1 VRRAPARSRGSI
13 ALDDRPV
20 AVGDPRAPGASPVE
34 GDRRVGVSDPNLVRF
49 RAAVAGALA
58 HLESRREE
66 VNDLN
71 VFPVADGDTGDNMAL
86 TLRAVLEELDRL
98 QNDEDRTIDEIG
110 REEIVGSVAR
120 AALLG
125 ARGNSGVILSQLIR
139 GAAEELASR
148 PGQLVDVPLIGA
160 ALVNAADR
168 AYSSV
173 RDPAEGTILTVAREM
188 AHKIVADVAHSPE
201 NPRLEPATEPSEQDV
216 AIADALASAVAA
228 GQESVKHGPER
239 LAALRE
245 AGVVDAGGYA
255 LTIIFAG
262 VVAALRGDEPPEL
275 DHHAPARITHP
286 EHSSATYR
294 FCTNFAVTG
303 TGLSPGRFI
312 APLEELGDSVLVV
325 GDETTLKVHLHT
337 DEPEHA
343 TAVFS
348 GVGDVSRLDV
358 ADMRAQVSDRD
369 GRIAGDP
376 AATANGSGPHS
387 GGGAGDAA
395 PRVRCGA
402 VAVVSGDGLRELFGE
417 LGVHTIDGGPTLN
430 PSTYDLL
437 AAIHEVQA
445 EEVIVLANSAN
456 VIMAAENA
464 ARLSDKQVLV
474 APTTS
479 QQAGLA
485 AALALAHDRP
495 MEENAQA
502 LLEAVSRVRTGAVA
516 QAARD
521 DTRGRF
527 SRGEAVGF
535 VEDEVLAWGEPA
547 ETLRAVLAA
556 LAAGQR
562 GDSAP
567 ELISVLA
574 GEGAPLGLG
583 EVEEMARDGVELELR
598 HGGQTAYWWLLAAE

>member
-1 VRRAPARSRGSI
+1 VT
-13 ALDDRPV
+13 
-20 AVGDPRAPGASPVE
+20 
-34 GDRRVGVSDPNLVRF
+34 DPNLARF

-58 HLESRREE
+58 HLESRRQEI
-66 VNDLN
+66 NDLN

-86 TLRAVLEELDRL
+86 TLRAVLKELDRL
-98 QNDEDRTIDEIG
+98 QGDEDRTIDEIG
-110 REEIVGSVAR
+110 REEIVQSVAR

-139 GAAEELASR
+139 GAAEELVSR
-148 PGQLVDVPLIGA
+148 PGQLVDVPLLGA
-160 ALVNAADR
+160 ALANAADR

-188 AHKIVADVAHSPE
+188 AHKIATDVAHSPE
-201 NPRLEPATEPSEQDV
+201 NPRLEPATEPREQDV
-216 AIADALASAVAA
+216 AIADALESAVVA
-228 GQESVKHGPER
+228 GQETVKRGPER

-245 AGVVDAGGYA
+245 AGVVDAGGYG
-255 LTIIFAG
+255 LTIMFAG
-262 VVAALRGDEPPEL
+262 VVAALRGDDPPEL
-275 DHHAPARITHP
+275 DHYAPARITHP

-303 TGLSPGRFI
+303 SGLSPGRFI
-312 APLEELGDSVLVV
+312 APLEELGDAVLVV

-337 DEPEHA
+337 DEPERA
-343 TAVFS
+343 TAVFA
-348 GVGDVSRLDV
+348 GAGEVSRLDV
-358 ADMRAQVSDRD
+358 ADMRLQVAERD
-369 GRIAGDP
+369 GRIAGDSR
-376 AATANGSGPHS
+376 AAGEQAREHEDQ
-387 GGGAGDAA
+387 GAG
-395 PRVRCGA
+395 RVRCGA
-402 VAVVSGDGLRELFGE
+402 VAVVSGDGLRGLFGE

-437 AAIHEVQA
+437 AAIHEVPA
-445 EEVIVLANSAN
+445 EEVIVLANSPN

-474 APTTS
+474 AATTS

-485 AALALAHDRP
+485 AAVALTHDRA

-516 QAARD
+516 PAARD
-521 DTRGRF
+521 DAEGRF

-535 VEDEVLAWGEPA
+535 VEDEVLAWGDPG
-547 ETLRAVLAA
+547 ETLQAVLAA
-556 LAAGQR
+556 LAEGNAGA
-562 GDSAP
+562 DAP

-574 GEGAPLGLG
+574 GEDAPLGLG
-583 EVEEMARDGVELELR
+583 QIEQMADNQIELELR

>member
-1 VRRAPARSRGSI
+1 M
-13 ALDDRPV
+13 
-20 AVGDPRAPGASPVE
+20 
-34 GDRRVGVSDPNLVRF
+34 
-49 RAAVAGALA
+49 AGALA
-58 HLESRREE
+58 HLESRRQE

-86 TLRAVLEELDRL
+86 TLRAVLDELDRL
-98 QNDEDRTIDEIG
+98 QGSDGGMTIDEIG
-110 REEIVGSVAR
+110 REEIVQSVAR

-139 GAAEELASR
+139 GAAEELVSR
-148 PGQLVDVPLIGA
+148 PGQLIDVPLIGA
-160 ALVNAADR
+160 ALANAADR

-188 AHKIVADVAHSPE
+188 AHKIATDVAHGPE
-201 NPRLEPATEPSEQDV
+201 NPRFGPATEPSEQDV
-216 AIADALASAVAA
+216 AIAAALESAVVA
-228 GQESVKHGPER
+228 GQESVRHGPER

-245 AGVVDAGGYA
+245 AGVVDAGGYG
-255 LTIIFAG
+255 LTIMFAG

-303 TGLSPGRFI
+303 SGLNPTSFI
-312 APLEELGDSVLVV
+312 AALEQLGDAVLVV

-337 DEPEHA
+337 DEPERA
-343 TAVFS
+343 TAVFT
-348 GVGDVSRLDV
+348 GAGEVSRLDV
-358 ADMRAQVSDRD
+358 ADMRVQVAGRDVRLAHDETGDANGASAPAGGGGHDD
-369 GRIAGDP
+369 GR
-376 AATANGSGPHS
+376 
-387 GGGAGDAA
+387 

-402 VAVVSGDGLRELFGE
+402 VAVVSGDGVRDLFGE
-417 LGVHTIDGGPTLN
+417 LGVHTVDGGPTLN

-437 AAIHEVQA
+437 AAIHAVPA

-464 ARLSDKQVLV
+464 ARLSEKQVLV

-479 QQAGLA
+479 QQAGLVA
-485 AALALAHDRP
+485 SLALASDRS
-495 MEENAQA
+495 MEENAQV

-516 QAARD
+516 EAARD
-521 DTRGRF
+521 DSKGRF

-535 VEDEVLAWGEPA
+535 VDDEVLAWGDPET
-547 ETLRAVLAA
+547 TLRAVLAE
-556 LAAGQR
+556 LAEGGSGAE
-562 GDSAP
+562 SP

-574 GEGAPLGLG
+574 GEGAPLDPRK
-583 EVEEMARDGVELELR
+583 VEQIAASGVELELR

>member
-1 VRRAPARSRGSI
+1 VT
-13 ALDDRPV
+13 
-20 AVGDPRAPGASPVE
+20 
-34 GDRRVGVSDPNLVRF
+34 DPNLVRF

-98 QNDEDRTIDEIG
+98 LASDGDRTIDDIG
-110 REEIVGSVAR
+110 REEIVQSVAR

-139 GAAEELASR
+139 GAAEELVSR
-148 PGQLVDVPLIGA
+148 PGQLIDVPLLGA
-160 ALVNAADR
+160 ALANAADR

-188 AHKIVADVAHSPE
+188 AHKIVTDVAHSTE
-201 NPRLEPATEPSEQDV
+201 NPRLEPATEPREQDV
-216 AIADALASAVAA
+216 AIAEALESAVAA

-245 AGVVDAGGYA
+245 AGVVDAGGYG

-303 TGLSPGRFI
+303 RGLSAGRFI
-312 APLEELGDSVLVV
+312 SPLEALGDSVLVV

-337 DEPEHA
+337 DVPELA
-343 TAVFS
+343 TAVFD
-348 GVGDVSRLDV
+348 GAGEVSRLDV
-358 ADMRAQVSDRD
+358 ADMRLQVAERD
-369 GRIAGDP
+369 GRLTAGP
-376 AATANGSGPHS
+376 AVAGNGNSGAD
-387 GGGAGDAA
+387 GGQ
-395 PRVRCGA
+395 RVRCGA
-402 VAVVSGDGLRELFGE
+402 VAVVSGDGLRQLFAE
-417 LGVHTIDGGPTLN
+417 LGVHAIDGGPTLN

-437 AAIHEVQA
+437 AAIHEVPA

-456 VIMAAENA
+456 VIMAAEHA

-474 APTTS
+474 AATTS

-485 AALALAHDRP
+485 AAVALSHDRSL
-495 MEENAQA
+495 EENAQA
-502 LLEAVSRVRTGAVA
+502 LNEAVSRVRTGAVA
-516 QAARD
+516 EAARD
-521 DTRGRF
+521 DTQGRF

-535 VEDEVLAWGEPA
+535 LEDDVLAWGDPT

-556 LAAGQR
+556 LADGR
-562 GDSAP
+562 DGGEAP

-583 EVEEMARDGVELELR
+583 EVEQIAGEKIELELR
-598 HGGQTAYWWLLAAE
+598 HGGQSAYWWLLAAE